1 MGFTSNQ
8 LRTAFLDYFAK
19 QGHKVVP
26 SSSLVPHNDPTLLFT
41 NAGMVQFKDCFLGK
55 DKRDYVRAVSS
66 QRCVRAGGKHN
77 DLENVG
83 YTARHHTFFE
93 MLGNFSFGDYFKKDA
108 IRFGWEFITDTLK
121 IDPKRLMVTVYHT
134 DDEAYDLWHK
144 MIGLPADKI
153 VRIGDNKPDGG
164 SDNFWQMGDTGPCGP
179 CTEIFYDHGVKVA
192 GGPPGSADADGDR
205 WVEIWNL
212 VFMQFDRSA
221 DGKLTPLPKPSVDTG
236 AGLERIAAVLQGV
249 TNNYDTDLFVDL
261 IREAARLLRTTDYQN
276 PSLRVIADHIRA
288 CSFLVVDGVIPSNE
302 GRGYVLRRIARRAMR
317 HGYKFGVSPAFFHEL
332 VPTLAKVM
340 GGAYP
345 ELVAKQKLVG
355 EVLLKEGEQFART
368 LNNGMEILEAAIAK
382 LGKSTVIDGNTVF
395 KLHDT
400 YGFPTD
406 LTADIAR
413 ERGLTVD
420 MEGYERAMDVQRK
433 QSQAAS
439 QFGADLSAAGAKID
453 GKTEFLGY
461 ETLVSDAPVLAL
473 LDANGHPVQTLEAGA
488 PGTVV
493 LESTPFYA
501 ESGGQVG
508 DTGDLSS
515 SSGRFAVSDT
525 QKLGAAFGHHGKV
538 AVGRIAVGDRVQA
551 QVDVRR
557 RAAIVLNHSA
567 THLLHAALRKVL
579 GGHVQQKG
587 SLVEPDRLRFD
598 FSHFEPVSSEQLKEI
613 EALVNEQVRLNYDAD
628 IQVLP
633 YDQAIAA
640 GALAFF
646 GDKYGD
652 KVRVLKLGDFSTE
665 LCGGTHVG
673 RSGDI
678 GLFKIVS
685 EGGIAAGVRRIE
697 AVTGQGALDLV
708 NANEAVLREVA
719 GLVKANRD
727 DVSAKVGQLVE
738 RTRSLERELQALRQ
752 KLASGGGRDILK
764 EAQVVNGIKVLAAR
778 LDGADAKALRD
789 TADQL
794 KSKLGSGVVVL
805 GAVEGEKVFLVASV
819 TQDLAGRLKAGELI
833 KPVAELVGGRGG
845 GRADF
850 AQAGGTQPDKVDAA
864 LALVP
869 GLVAAA

>member
-1 MGFTSNQ
+1 MSLTSSQ
-8 LRTAFLDYFAK
+8 LRQAFLDYFA
-19 QGHKVVP
+19 GHGHQVVP
-26 SSSLVPHNDPTLLFT
+26 SASLVPVNDPTLLFT
-41 NAGMVQFKDCFLGK
+41 NAGMVPFKDCFLGK
-55 DKRDYVRAVSS
+55 DKRPYVRAVSS

-93 MLGNFSFGDYFKKDA
+93 MLGNFSFGDYFKKEA
-108 IRFGWEFITDTLK
+108 IHFGWEFVTGTLG
-121 IDPKRLMVTVYHT
+121 IDPKRLMVTVYKT
-134 DDEAYDLWHK
+134 DDEAYDLWHE
-144 MIGLPADKI
+144 MIGLPAERI

-179 CTEIFYDHGVKVA
+179 CTEMFFDHGPKVA

-221 DGKLTPLPKPSVDTG
+221 DGTLTPLPKPSVDTG

-261 IREAARLLRTTDYQN
+261 IRDAAKLLGTTELDN

-288 CSFLVVDGVIPSNE
+288 CSFLVVDGVVPSNE

-317 HGYKFGVSPAFFHEL
+317 HGHKFGISPMFFNEL

-340 GGAYP
+340 GKAYP
-345 ELVAKQKLVG
+345 ELAVKQAFVR
-355 EVLLKEGEQFART
+355 EVLKKEGEQFART
-368 LNNGMEILEAAIAK
+368 LATGMEILDAAIAK
-382 LGKSTVIDGNTVF
+382 LGSAKVIDGNTVF

-413 ERGLTVD
+413 ERGLVVD
-420 MEGYERAMDVQRK
+420 MDGYERAMTVQRR

-439 QFGADLSAAGAKID
+439 QFGADLSAGVKID
-453 GKTEFLGY
+453 GKTEFVGY
-461 ETLVSDAPVLAL
+461 ETLAGEAPVAAL
-473 LDANGHPVQTLEAGA
+473 LDAAGQPVHALENGAE
-488 PGTVV
+488 GTVV
-493 LESTPFYA
+493 LERTPFYA

-508 DTGDLSS
+508 DTGELRA
-515 SSGRFAVSDT
+515 GTARFTVGDT
-525 QKLGAAFGHHGKV
+525 QKLGLAFGHRGKLS
-538 AVGRIAVGDRVQA
+538 AGRIAVGDRVHA
-551 QVDVRR
+551 QVDEKR

-579 GGHVQQKG
+579 GPHVQQKG
-587 SLVEPDRLRFD
+587 SLVAPERLRFD
-598 FSHFEPVSSEQLKEI
+598 FSHYEAVSTEQLAQI
-613 EALVNEQVRLNYDAD
+613 EALVNEQVRMNYGAD
-628 IQVLP
+628 IRELP
-633 YDQAIAA
+633 YDEAIAA

-652 KVRVLKLGDFSTE
+652 KVRVLKLGEFSTE

-708 NANEAVLREVA
+708 NANEAALREVA
-719 GLVKANRD
+719 SLVKAGKD
-727 DVSAKVGQLVE
+727 DVPAKVEQLIE
-738 RTRSLERELQALRQ
+738 RTRVLERELATLRR
-752 KLASGGGRDILK
+752 KLASGGGRDILQ

-789 TADQL
+789 MADQL
-794 KSKLGSGVVVL
+794 KNKLGSGVVVL
-805 GAVEGEKVFLVASV
+805 GAVEGDRVFLVASV
-819 TQDLAGRLKAGELI
+819 TQDLAGRLKAGEII
-833 KPVAELVGGRGG
+833 KPVAERVGGKGG
-845 GRADF
+845 GRPDF
-850 AQAGGTQPDKVDAA
+850 AQAGGTKPDQVDAA

-869 GLVAAA
+869 GLIAAA